1 MTTTI
6 PDPFAPVTLGP
17 VTLRNRIIKAAT
29 SEGRSPKGLVTDDL
43 IDFHLDFIRGGAGM
57 TTVAYCC
64 VSPEGASAPGQILM
78 SEKALPGLKRLT
90 DAIHA
95 EGGAI
100 SAQLGHAGMVASKKI
115 TGVTSMGPSK
125 FVNPSSME
133 YCRAIRR
140 EEITMVI
147 EQFGAA
153 ARIAVEAGFDAVEL
167 HFGHNYLPSSF
178 LSPLLNRRK
187 DEYGGSIE
195 NRSRFVREIAQ
206 RVRAEVG
213 DKIAVIAKISMDDG
227 LPGSIWL
234 NDSIRTAQLL
244 DEDRNLDAI
253 ELTQGSSIIRQM
265 YLFRGDVPVSD
276 FAAVVKEPMKT
287 GVRLFGKFALGSFP
301 YKDLYMLDAARQF
314 VPVMKHTKLI
324 LLGGINNREH
334 IDTGMREGFDFV
346 AMGRGLLR
354 EPDLI
359 NRIREDSTVTS
370 RCIHCNKCMYTVY
383 GRTHCVMEP
392 NSHHGALPE
401 ADSPYAVDRER
412 LLPLSSGG

>member
-78 SEKALPGLKRLT
+78 SEKALPGLQRLT

-140 EEITMVI
+140 EEIAMVI

-354 EPDLI
+354 EPDLV

-401 ADSPYAVDRER
+401 ADSPYAADRER
-412 LLPLSSGG
+412 LLPLSSVG

>member
-6 PDPFAPVTLGP
+6 PDPFAPTTLGP

-29 SEGRSPKGLVTDDL
+29 SEGRSPKGLVTEDL
-43 IDFHLDFIRGGAGM
+43 IDFHLDFIRGGAAM

-78 SEKALPGLKRLT
+78 SEQALPGLRQLT

-140 EEITMVI
+140 GEITEVI

-153 ARIAVEAGFDAVEL
+153 ARIAVQAGFDAVEL

-178 LSPLLNRRK
+178 LSPLLNRRR

-206 RVRAEVG
+206 RVREVVG

-244 DEDRNLDAI
+244 DQDRNLDAI

-287 GVRLFGKFALGSFP
+287 GVRLFGKLALGSFP
-301 YKDLYMLDAARQF
+301 YKDLYMLEAARQF

-324 LLGGINNREH
+324 LLGGITSREH

-354 EPDLI
+354 EPDLA

-383 GRTHCVMEP
+383 GRTHCVMKP
-392 NSHHGALPE
+392 NDQHGSLPE
-401 ADSPYAVDRER
+401 GSSPYAVDRER
-412 LLPLSSGG
+412 LLPLSSVG

>member
-6 PDPFAPVTLGP
+6 PDPFAPATLGP

-90 DAIHA
+90 GAIHA

-147 EQFGAA
+147 DQFGAA

-206 RVRAEVG
+206 RVRGEVG

-287 GVRLFGKFALGSFP
+287 GVRLFGKLALGSFP
-301 YKDLYMLDAARQF
+301 YKDLYMLQAARQF

-324 LLGGINNREH
+324 LLGGITSREH

-354 EPDLI
+354 EPDLS

-392 NSHHGALPE
+392 NDHHGALPGGSS
-401 ADSPYAVDRER
+401 AYAVDRER
-412 LLPLSSGG
+412 LLPLSSIG

>member
-78 SEKALPGLKRLT
+78 SEKSLPGLKRLT

-412 LLPLSSGG
+412 LLPLSSVG

>member
-140 EEITMVI
+140 EEIAMVI

>member
-43 IDFHLDFIRGGAGM
+43 IDFHLGFIRGGAGM

-78 SEKALPGLKRLT
+78 SEKALPGLQRLT

-140 EEITMVI
+140 EEIAMVI

-153 ARIAVEAGFDAVEL
+153 ARIAVDAGFDAVEL

-287 GVRLFGKFALGSFP
+287 GVRLFGKLALGSFP

-412 LLPLSSGG
+412 LLPLSSVG

>member
-78 SEKALPGLKRLT
+78 SEKSLPGLKRLT

-354 EPDLI
+354 EPDLV

-412 LLPLSSGG
+412 LLPLSSVG

>member
-43 IDFHLDFIRGGAGM
+43 IDFHLGFIRGGAGM

-78 SEKALPGLKRLT
+78 SEKALPGLQRLT

-140 EEITMVI
+140 DEIAMVI

-153 ARIAVEAGFDAVEL
+153 ARIAVDAGFDAVEL

-287 GVRLFGKFALGSFP
+287 GVRLFGKLALGSFP

-412 LLPLSSGG
+412 LLPLSSVG

>member
-78 SEKALPGLKRLT
+78 SEKSMPGLKRLT

-140 EEITMVI
+140 EEIAMVI

-412 LLPLSSGG
+412 LLPLSSVG